1 MTTAYAHGRFSAGRT
16 RVLEARAAAGR
27 VAGLVRLRL
36 VLVLLA
42 PLLIAPSAAG
52 AAELPKCPKDKRAR
66 CGSVS
71 VPLHRADPAGPRIT
85 VRFRVI
91 PHSDRSRPAGTPI
104 VATEGG
110 PGYSTIES
118 GPGYEFLLGPL
129 RRTHDLILM
138 DNRGTGGSGAIDCPR
153 LQAGKG
159 DYTREVGRCAQ
170 RLGPTADA
178 YGTGAAADDL
188 AAVLDKLGVP
198 VVSIYGDSYGTYF
211 AQAFAVRHPDRV
223 NAVVLDAAFAVDGF
237 DPWGRTTTDAIR
249 AAWTAVC
256 ERSPTCPSADPVAE
270 LGALAERFRRTPLT
284 GRSRDA
290 DGAAHPVRMDGAA
303 FAQLINDAG
312 YTYPIYRDVFAAA
325 RALDAGDPAP
335 MLRLAAEDLTSVEAG
350 PVESYSEGA
359 YAAVACHDY
368 PAIWNVAS
376 GFAARRAEL
385 AASRAQ
391 LPGDAFAPFSQDVWL
406 DSLYE
411 HQLVYGC
418 LRWPAPAVADPPAP
432 PGAAYPAVPVLV
444 LNGDLDVITPM
455 SDAARA
461 AALFPNATLVP
472 VGNAVHV
479 TALADFDDCAAR
491 IVRDFLR
498 SHVVGDTSCAS
509 ELAELHVVP
518 AFPRTTAAAPAAT
531 GAAGDASNAG
541 DRRAGWTAAHTVADA
556 LSRWWL
562 MYGLRGHGLRGG
574 TFRTGGEYYGT
585 DPVTFRLRGVRFTRD
600 LAVSGRAAW
609 DREALRMTGRVR
621 LSGARTGRLRIAWA
635 TGVKAATATVRGKLG
650 GRAVR
655 LTLPA
660 P

>member
-1 MTTAYAHGRFSAGRT
+1 M
-16 RVLEARAAAGR
+16 
-27 VAGLVRLRL
+27 
-36 VLVLLA
+36 
-42 PLLIAPSAAG
+42 
-52 AAELPKCPKDKRAR
+52 
-66 CGSVS
+66 
-71 VPLHRADPAGPRIT
+71 
-85 VRFRVI
+85 
-91 PHSDRSRPAGTPI
+91 
-104 VATEGG
+104 
-110 PGYSTIES
+110 
-118 GPGYEFLLGPL
+118 
-129 RRTHDLILM
+129 
-138 DNRGTGGSGAIDCPR
+138 
-153 LQAGKG
+153 
-159 DYTREVGRCAQ
+159 
-170 RLGPTADA
+170 
-178 YGTGAAADDL
+178 
-188 AAVLDKLGVP
+188 
-198 VVSIYGDSYGTYF
+198 
-211 AQAFAVRHPDRV
+211 
-223 NAVVLDAAFAVDGF
+223 
-237 DPWGRTTTDAIR
+237 
-249 AAWTAVC
+249 
-256 ERSPTCPSADPVAE
+256 
-270 LGALAERFRRTPLT
+270 
-284 GRSRDA
+284 
-290 DGAAHPVRMDGAA
+290 
-303 FAQLINDAG
+303 
-312 YTYPIYRDVFAAA
+312 
-325 RALDAGDPAP
+325 
-335 MLRLAAEDLTSVEAG
+335 
-350 PVESYSEGA
+350 
-359 YAAVACHDY
+359 
-368 PAIWNVAS
+368 
-376 GFAARRAEL
+376 
-385 AASRAQ
+385 
-391 LPGDAFAPFSQDVWL
+391 WL

-518 AFPRTTAAAPAAT
+518 AFPRMTAAAPAAT
-531 GAAGDASNAG
+531 RAAGDASNAG

-609 DREALRMTGRVR
+609 DRKALRMTGRVR

-635 TGVKAATATVRGKLG
+635 TGERAATATVRGKLG

>member
-1 MTTAYAHGRFSAGRT
+1 MRF
-16 RVLEARAAAGR
+16 
-27 VAGLVRLRL
+27 

-42 PLLIAPSAAG
+42 SVLVAPAAAH
-52 AAELPKCPKDKRAR
+52 AAALPKCAKHERAR

-91 PHSDRSRPAGTPI
+91 PRSDPSRPAGTPI

-118 GPGYEFLLGPL
+118 GSSYEFLLGPL

-138 DNRGTGGSGAIDCPR
+138 DNRGTGTSGAIDCPR
-153 LQAGKG
+153 LQAGNG

-223 NAVVLDAAFAVDGF
+223 NAVVLDAAFALDGF
-237 DPWGRTTTDAIR
+237 DPWGRTATDAIR

-256 ERSPTCPSADPVAE
+256 DRSPTCPSADPVAE

-290 DGAAHPVRMDGAA
+290 DGASHPVRMDGAA
-303 FAQLINDAG
+303 FAQLIYDAG

-359 YAAVACHDY
+359 YSAVACHDY
-368 PAIWNVAS
+368 PTIWNVAS

-391 LPGDAFAPFSQDVWL
+391 LPGDAFAPFSQDLWL
-406 DSLYE
+406 NSLYE
-411 HQLVYGC
+411 HQIVYGC
-418 LRWPAPAVADPPAP
+418 LR
-432 PGAAYPAVPVLV
+432 
-444 LNGDLDVITPM
+444 
-455 SDAARA
+455 
-461 AALFPNATLVP
+461 
-472 VGNAVHV
+472 
-479 TALADFDDCAAR
+479 
-491 IVRDFLR
+491 
-498 SHVVGDTSCAS
+498 
-509 ELAELHVVP
+509 
-518 AFPRTTAAAPAAT
+518 
-531 GAAGDASNAG
+531 
-541 DRRAGWTAAHTVADA
+541 
-556 LSRWWL
+556 
-562 MYGLRGHGLRGG
+562 
-574 TFRTGGEYYGT
+574 
-585 DPVTFRLRGVRFTRD
+585 
-600 LAVSGRAAW
+600 
-609 DREALRMTGRVR
+609 
-621 LSGARTGRLRIAWA
+621 
-635 TGVKAATATVRGKLG
+635 
-650 GRAVR
+650 
-655 LTLPA
+655 
-660 P
+660 